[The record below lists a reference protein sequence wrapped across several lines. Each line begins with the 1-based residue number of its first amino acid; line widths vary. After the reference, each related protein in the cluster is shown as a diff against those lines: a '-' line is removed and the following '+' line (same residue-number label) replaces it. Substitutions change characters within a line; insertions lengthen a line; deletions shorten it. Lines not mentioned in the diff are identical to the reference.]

1 MIQPAFTVYSAI
13 TLAAMIGSFL
23 VWLRIWKRDS
33 RLMAVYFGA
42 LFGSVIG
49 AKVVYLAAEGWLHWN
64 SPFMWQQW
72 LTGKSIVGA
81 LLGGYIGVELAKKLA
96 GYAKPT
102 GDNFALVVPLAIA
115 FGRIGCLLQGC
126 CLGKVCAPHWWTIA
140 DSRGVARWPAV
151 PVEMLF
157 NLAFAAVVMLL
168 RWKGWARGQHFH
180 LYLMAYGIFRTLHEP
195 LRETPQVVESVTGY
209 QISAGILFLLG
220 LAGYIRR
227 ARTGNRADSIPAP
240 AS

>member
-1 MIQPAFTVYSAI
+1 MIRPTFTVYSAI

-23 VWLRIWKRDS
+23 VWMRIWKKDA
-33 RLMAVYFGA
+33 RLVSVYFGA

-49 AKVVYLAAEGWLHWN
+49 AKVVYLAAEGWLQWD
-64 SPFMWQQW
+64 SPLMWQQW

-81 LLGGYIGVELAKKLA
+81 LIGGYIGVELAKKLA
-96 GYAKPT
+96 GYTKAT

-126 CLGKVCAPHWWTIA
+126 CLGKVCAPDWWTIA
-140 DSRGVARWPAV
+140 DNRGVARWPAV

-157 NLAFAAVVMLL
+157 NVIFAAVVMLL

-180 LYLMAYGIFRTLHEP
+180 LYLMAYGVFRVLHEP
-195 LRETPQVVESVTGY
+195 LRETPTVVESVTGY
-209 QISAGILFLLG
+209 QIAAGVLFLVGLG
-220 LAGYIRR
+220 GYI
-227 ARTGNRADSIPAP
+227 NRVRFGRQEEAAP
-240 AS
+240 SGA